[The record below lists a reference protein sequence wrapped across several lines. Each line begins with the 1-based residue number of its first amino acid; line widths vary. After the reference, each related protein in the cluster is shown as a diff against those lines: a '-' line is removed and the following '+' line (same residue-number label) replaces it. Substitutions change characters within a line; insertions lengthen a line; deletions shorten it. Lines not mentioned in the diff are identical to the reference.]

1 MAPYVRKV
9 KTSSGATAVQ
19 IVEKRSGVRRI
30 VEHLGSAHDDLELA
44 LLLQVA
50 RDKLAAGQDELD
62 LGLPPA
68 SVGGAPAARVVSSS
82 SRLLWKV
89 LADGYAHLGFDVLAD
104 EAFEALVLAR
114 LIEPTS
120 KADTVRVLQEIG
132 APTPHVNTLHA
143 AMARARDRDYRGRL
157 ATACMAHSAA
167 TTGTG
172 ALILYDVTTLHF
184 EVADEDDLR
193 RVGMSKEHRVDPQ
206 VQVGLLVDPAGF
218 PLQIHMFE
226 GNKAETT
233 TLIPVLTEFAQRHH
247 ITAMV
252 VVADAG
258 MLSASNLNQ
267 LEDAGF
273 SFIVGSRLVKAPYDL
288 ADHFERHGNYFTDGQ
303 ILESAREMGT
313 GKNARQRRVIYQWKF
328 KRQKHDDRT
337 INLMIAKAEKIAAGT
352 TAMRKARFLKVTGAT
367 KELDQVT
374 IERARQLAGLKGYV
388 TNLTLEQMPGQGVI
402 DAYHDLWQVE
412 RSFRM
417 TKSDLRARP
426 IFHHQ
431 REAIEAHLTIV
442 FAALAVARHLQ
453 EVTGVTIKKL
463 VQTLRPLRSVV
474 IAIGDQTI
482 PADPTPGPDARTILD
497 RLPPITLGH

>member
-1 MAPYVRKV
+1 VAPYVRKV

-30 VEHLGSAHDDLELA
+30 VEHLGSAHDDLALA

-62 LGLPPA
+62 LGLAPA
-68 SVGGAPAARVVSSS
+68 TVGGAPAARVVSSS
-82 SRLLWKV
+82 SQVLWQV
-89 LADGYAHLGFDVLAD
+89 LADAYAHLGFDVLAD
-104 EAFEALVLAR
+104 EAFRALVLAR

-143 AMARARDRDYRGRL
+143 AMRRVRDRDYRGRL
-157 ATACMAHSAA
+157 ATACMSHSAA
-167 TTGTG
+167 TAGTG

-184 EVADEDDLR
+184 EVGDEDDLR
-193 RVGMSKEHRVDPQ
+193 KVGMSKEHRVDPQ
-206 VQVGLLVDPAGF
+206 VQVGLLVDPGGF
-218 PLQIHMFE
+218 PLEVHMFE

-233 TLIPVLTEFAQRHH
+233 TLIPVLTAFQARHG
-247 ITAMV
+247 ITELV

-258 MLSASNLNQ
+258 MLSASNLNA

-273 SFIVGSRLVKAPYDL
+273 GFIVGSRLVKAPYDL
-288 ADHFERHGNYFTDGQ
+288 ADHFARHGNYFTDGQ
-303 ILESAREMGT
+303 VLESAREMGT

-352 TAMRKARFLKVTGAT
+352 TALRKARFLKITGAT
-367 KELDQVT
+367 KELDQAT
-374 IERARQLAGLKGYV
+374 IDRARQLAGLKGYV
-388 TNLTLEQMPGQGVI
+388 TNLPVEQMPGQAAI

-426 IFHHQ
+426 VFHHQ
-431 REAIEAHLTIV
+431 REAIEAHLTCESCGGWSGTGCRRM
-442 FAALAVARHLQ
+442 APALCA
-453 EVTGVTIKKL
+453 GVT
-463 VQTLRPLRSVV
+463 
-474 IAIGDQTI
+474 
-482 PADPTPGPDARTILD
+482 RT
-497 RLPPITLGH
+497 